1 MAKIMFK
8 CSTQVLDLI
17 ISLPVMAKPAHDFQ
31 LIDWALKLTVTVK
44 ISWHIMCEELYVG
57 VE

>member
-8 CSTQVLDLI
+8 FPTQVLDLI

-31 LIDWALKLTVTVK
+31 LID
-44 ISWHIMCEELYVG
+44 
-57 VE
+57 